1 MKLIPHHQDDK
12 YGPRE
17 YRSPDGT
24 WRVVRTRPS
33 GGSRNPRPRW
43 EVHERCEDR
52 AGGWHHHAAFERRR
66 DALVFLDTTAA
77 TPGNE
82 NVTTAPPGGAS
93 LPESLAGP
101 ADAEPSPRGRGT
113 DRVRDDDGA

>member
-33 GGSRNPRPRW
+33 GGSRNTRPRW

-52 AGGWHHHAAFERRR
+52 AGGWHHHAAFQRRR

-82 NVTTAPPGGAS
+82 NVTTAPP
-93 LPESLAGP
+93 
-101 ADAEPSPRGRGT
+101 RR
-113 DRVRDDDGA
+113 R

>member
-82 NVTTAPPGGAS
+82 NVTTVPPRRGEPPGIAGGA
-93 LPESLAGP
+93 G
-101 ADAEPSPRGRGT
+101 GRGT
-113 DRVRDDDGA
+113 VPPRPRKGSSA